1 MAVDTSRGEKLQS
14 HKPKMLEDGKKV
26 ALIGGVIVH
35 FGLGGGNIVTF
46 GWQPL
51 VFCSLPNILKYHS
64 KVFSISN
71 SAISD
76 SRRAKACVGK
86 EKSSFVVQSC
96 QSGQR
101 LLKILWQKP
110 VIFLNMPNR

>member
-1 MAVDTSRGEKLQS
+1 
-14 HKPKMLEDGKKV
+14 MLEDGKKV

-64 KVFSISN
+64 KVFSIS
-71 SAISD
+71 
-76 SRRAKACVGK
+76 
-86 EKSSFVVQSC
+86 SFC
-96 QSGQR
+96 DFR
-101 LLKILWQKP
+101 
-110 VIFLNMPNR
+110 